1 MSNLKR
7 MTVLMLVLAIAFSLF
22 ACSGE
27 YQQGIVGGGTIGGGG
42 DGNDGGGSF
51 TPPTMNDD
59 PTDDFTVTL
68 MADGRAYRP
77 RMDMY
82 AHWNDGFSIHTA
94 KFNEFG
100 IAKIDGLDGDYR
112 VTLSDVPNEYTYNPN
127 AHVATNETRAITVD
141 LYTLNRLG
149 GNGTGIYDCYTFK
162 KTGVYAATI
171 KSADD
176 VIYFQYAP
184 ETSGTYS
191 IESWAD
197 TTADNVNPYVDVY
210 GGNTQFK
217 YLLRTVNDGGTVGS
231 YTLNFMYSVQIAK
244 ENISSGG
251 QATYTFAIKADTK
264 NNSYP
269 VSITFAVKRNGEF
282 ELNAP
287 GTIKG
292 MAIPEFDFS
301 DFDKSKHEY
310 DKSEYS
316 IVNPE
321 YRLNGSSNVYVM
333 DQKKFKVWEKDA
345 GGDGFYHVYDKDK
358 YPETNGYGPILYAY
372 ITEPTRF
379 IDKAFSKLDYDANGN
394 ILFTNLKVN
403 GLDYKHFIEGY
414 TALST
419 PGAFNGSSY
428 YCVTGCPCHKG
439 ESTGW
444 ACTNECTNC
453 DISCKRCPEEL
464 IGHEGYQA
472 YANSDGLV
480 PVTEELREFLLAY
493 CLKEQFFYDG
503 LGSIEKNPVNGIY
516 YQSVGDSGWLFAC
529 AYYEKN

>member
-1 MSNLKR
+1 MINFKR
-7 MTVLMLVLAIAFSLF
+7 ITALMLLLVMIFSLF

-27 YQQGIVGGGTIGGGG
+27 YQYGVSGGGTIGGNSGNG
-42 DGNDGGGSF
+42 DDDGF
-51 TPPTMNDD
+51 VPPVMNDD
-59 PTDDFTVTL
+59 PADDFTVTL
-68 MADGRAYRP
+68 LADGKAYRP

-127 AHVATNETRAITVD
+127 VHYATNENRTITVD
-141 LYTLNRLG
+141 LYTLNRMG
-149 GNGTGIYDCYTFK
+149 GNGTGIYDCKTFK
-162 KTGVYAATI
+162 KTGVYAATL
-171 KSADD
+171 SGPDD

-231 YTLNFMYSVQIAK
+231 YTLNFVFSVQIAK

-264 NNSYP
+264 NNVYP
-269 VSITFAVKRNGEF
+269 VTVTFAVKRNGEF
-282 ELNAP
+282 ELDMP
-287 GTIKG
+287 GVVKG
-292 MAIPEFDFS
+292 IAIPEHDFT
-301 DFDKSKHEY
+301 DFDVSEHEY
-310 DKSEYS
+310 DKNEYVIS
-316 IVNPE
+316 NPE
-321 YRLNGSSNVYVM
+321 YQLGNSNVYVM
-333 DQKKFKVWEKDA
+333 DQSKFKLGE
-345 GGDGFYHVYDKDK
+345 DGYYHVYATEK

-379 IDKAFSKLDYDANGN
+379 TDTAFSSPITIGTAQSIHYFK
-394 ILFTNLKVN
+394 FN
-403 GLDYKHFIEGY
+403 GLDYTHFIWGY
-414 TALST
+414 TALTT
-419 PGAFNGSSY
+419 PGYNGLSPY
-428 YCVTGCPCHKG
+428 EYCKADCPCHAG
-439 ESTGW
+439 QSSGW
-444 ACTNECTNC
+444 ACTSECTECSPN
-453 DISCKRCPEEL
+453 CKRCPEEL
-464 IGHEGYQA
+464 IGFEGYQA

-480 PVTEELREFLLAY
+480 PVTKELRDFLLAY
-493 CLKEQFFYDG
+493 CLNEQYFYDG
-503 LGSIEKNPVNGIY
+503 TGSLEKAPINGIY
-516 YQSVGDSGWLFAC
+516 YQAIGDSGWLFAC
-529 AYYEKN
+529 AYYEKK